1 MMSSTSYDDW
11 PPHRLCGPAAFA
23 LCIAHLLSV
32 GALAYQAEG
41 PHRWEQFLSGEWLNH
56 EFAINYGFFCAPALV
71 VFLSRRVCILVGL
84 CAVPILVI
92 FSVRMYCLYQF
103 LSLGV
108 NSLRPKGDSAS
119 WAMVLMGMAA
129 VAIVAVWVL
138 VRIFYL
144 FSPPRGQH

>member
-1 MMSSTSYDDW
+1 MDASGEDWTSNR
-11 PPHRLCGPAAFA
+11 RLCGPAAFT

-56 EFAINYGFFCAPALV
+56 QFAINYGIFCAPALV

-84 CAVPILVI
+84 CAVPIVVI

-119 WAMVLMGMAA
+119 WAMVFMGTVA
-129 VAIVAVWVL
+129 VAIVTVWAL

-144 FSPPRGQH
+144 IFSTRER